1 MNDLCFAGWLFP
13 PASAAF
19 LMVVLL
25 SRSLLL
31 AILHGHLLHSNLL
44 HFLLE
49 VGTIGSWIALPRR
62 AEISGIGCFR
72 HGEMCQTLG
81 CAHLSTLA
89 LCLSRLSWSPGLA
102 GILRAALAGSLQLC
116 AHWLRALGVLSSLVT
131 QCLAWSSLC
140 SW

>member
-31 AILHGHLLHSNLL
+31 AILHGRLLHSNLL

-49 VGTIGSWIALPRR
+49 VGTIGSRIALPRR

-72 HGEMCQTLG
+72 HGETYQSLC
-81 CAHLSTLA
+81 CPHLSTLA

-102 GILRAALAGSLQLC
+102 GILRATRAGSLQL
-116 AHWLRALGVLSSLVT
+116 
-131 QCLAWSSLC
+131 
-140 SW
+140 